1 MQILTFLLND
11 EQFAID
17 ITLVDTLKNKMPVTP
32 VPNSKKYIIGLIS
45 NRGSVIPVINTSLLL
60 HENNS
65 NNIFEKFIIINLG
78 NEKLALA
85 VNEID
90 DVLQIEEKNIE
101 NINNDEDFSI
111 INVNSNIITLLT
123 YKQLKKI

>member
-1 MQILTFLLND
+1 MRILTFLLME

-17 ITLVDTLKNKMPVTP
+17 IALVDTIENKMPITP
-32 VPNSKKYIIGLIS
+32 VPKSKDYVIGLIS
-45 NRGSVIPVINTSLLL
+45 NRGSVIPVINMRLIL
-60 HENNS
+60 NDKDI

-85 VNEID
+85 VDEIN
-90 DVLQIEEKNIE
+90 DVLEIQEE
-101 NINNDEDFSI
+101 NITKINKDEDFSVVNI
-111 INVNSNIITLLT
+111 NSNVITLLT